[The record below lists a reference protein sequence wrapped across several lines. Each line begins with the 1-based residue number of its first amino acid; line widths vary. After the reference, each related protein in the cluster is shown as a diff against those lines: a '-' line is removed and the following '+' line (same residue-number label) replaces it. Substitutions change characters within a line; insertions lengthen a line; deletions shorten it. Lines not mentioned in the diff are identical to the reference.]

1 MKRAALEAGC
11 KAHTLGAPLI
21 ESGPMWGLRSRNM
34 VKITEKFG
42 DSGQGSLKTV
52 IQKEI
57 EKAILAVSVAW
68 GEATENEAAPSE
80 R

>member
-1 MKRAALEAGC
+1 
-11 KAHTLGAPLI
+11 
-21 ESGPMWGLRSRNM
+21 MWGLRSRNM
-34 VKITEKFG
+34 VKITEKLG